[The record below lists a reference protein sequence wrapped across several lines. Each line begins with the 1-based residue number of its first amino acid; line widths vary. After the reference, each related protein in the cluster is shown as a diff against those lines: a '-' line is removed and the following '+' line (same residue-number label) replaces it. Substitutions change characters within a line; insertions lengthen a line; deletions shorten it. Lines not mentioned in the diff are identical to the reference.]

1 VSSDSDKTRPFEC
14 VIETSKGPVGV
25 LANAVDKG
33 DTLSLQD
40 VTIFAEGRKTGL
52 TREILAARSE
62 LERGAKAL
70 GFNRLEIT
78 GERSLTSSA
87 ATPGREVHFSK
98 DLSSVEL
105 RPDPAFGIK
114 AHSVVM
120 VAQEVNRL
128 KALEKTYQSRAIADK
143 SKPKPKDRGK
153 EYE

>member
-1 VSSDSDKTRPFEC
+1 MSSDRDKTRPFEC

-40 VTIFAEGRKTGL
+40 IVIFGEGTKTGMM
-52 TREILAARSE
+52 REVLNARSE
-62 LERGAKAL
+62 LERNAKAL

-87 ATPGREVHFSK
+87 ATPGREVNFSK
-98 DLSSVEL
+98 DLSNVAT

-143 SKPKPKDRGK
+143 SKSMPKDKGK